1 MEMTIALVKET
12 HIENKQ
18 VRYSIERDGQ
28 FVDGTLTVNEYSAH
42 RMYDAMKQSNA
53 LQGRNTIWKREVL
66 EEINM

>member
-12 HIENKQ
+12 HPENRQ

-28 FVDGTLTVNEYSAH
+28 FVDGTLTVNELSAQ
-42 RMYDAMKQSNA
+42 RMYQAMKASSSLHA
-53 LQGRNTIWKREVL
+53 NTIWKKEVI